1 MGENAPA
8 GASQRSRLRL
18 DDRGD
23 PLLDP
28 AERLVDAQQ
37 SAAEGEAII
46 AQLRHRTSPASW
58 RRMKLAIALASDS
71 GSQGLENSA
80 RR

>member
-8 GASQRSRLRL
+8 GPSKRNRLRL
-18 DDRGD
+18 DYRGD

-28 AERLVDAQQ
+28 AERGVDAQQ
-37 SAAEGEAII
+37 GAAKREAII
-46 AQLRHRTSPASW
+46 AQLCHLTNPASW
-58 RRMKLAIALASDS
+58 PRMKLAIALASDS